1 MFGPLGPTA
10 LEMVAAMS
18 SIFAASDKWNEFVYI
33 LDFYRLG
40 VNFTNLLAQSA
51 NAPVVILWRQAP
63 FSFTNKITP
72 NFTFMH
78 N

>member
-18 SIFAASDKWNEFVYI
+18 SIFAASDKWNELVYI
-33 LDFYRLG
+33 LDFYRLE

-51 NAPVVILWRQAP
+51 NAPVVTLWRQVP